1 MIGMKISG
9 RYQVIKAIGGGG
21 MAHVYLAHD
30 LILDRDV
37 AVKVLRTDM
46 ASNDEFVRRFIR
58 EGQAASSLNH
68 PNIVN
73 LYDVGDE
80 NGVFFLVMEYVDG
93 MTLKE
98 YIKYYA
104 PISIEKVI
112 SIMKQL
118 ASAVSNAHQNQII
131 HRDIKPQNILIE
143 RNGHVKIT
151 DFGIATAVSGATIA
165 QTSSQVLGSVHYL
178 SPEQVRGGQVR
189 KESDIYSMGIV
200 MYELLTGR
208 LPFSGDTAVSI
219 GLMHLQQETPPVKRW
234 NSAIPQ
240 SVENIVLKSTAKDP
254 FNRYTSADE
263 LLLDLETVLDTSR
276 MFESR
281 YVEPKDGDVTK
292 IVPTITKVQNLQK
305 NEKAEPVSAPQAPQ
319 PLKEKRNNKKTW
331 TIIGIVAAILVFMLA
346 YSVFFTNIFGKAE
359 IKVPSVKGKDLDS
372 AISVLK
378 EKGFQI
384 GETKMVEDSK
394 VNEGLVTHTDPDA
407 GKIVKTGTRITIYY
421 SKGQA
426 EQEVGSYEDRSY
438 DDLKEVIDEVGFKDI
453 EITFEEND
461 NVDPGTIIQQ
471 DPQPGEKVVVS
482 KTVLKL
488 TVCKASGK
496 ITLKDLKDYSSKAL
510 ADYANEAGIKITT
523 GSEEFSDTVVAGSV
537 ISQDPP
543 ANSQIEKGS
552 EVKVVVSKG
561 EEDKGKEIQ
570 VTVQIPFTA
579 QMPNVV
585 EVYVK
590 DLNNPID
597 KRFATFNIKQDMSY
611 NFSLTLTKDM
621 IGQKSGRYVIV
632 VDNKTIADVD
642 VPYQ

>member
-9 RYQVIKAIGGGG
+9 RYHVIKAIGGGG

-46 ASNDEFVRRFIR
+46 ATSDEFVRRFIR

-80 NGVFFLVMEYVDG
+80 NGIFFLVMEYVEG

-104 PISIEKVI
+104 PVSTDKVI

-131 HRDIKPQNILIE
+131 HRDIKPQNILID
-143 RNGHVKIT
+143 RSGLVKIT

-234 NSAIPQ
+234 NSSIPQ
-240 SVENIVLKSTAKDP
+240 SVENVVLKSTAKDP
-254 FNRYTSADE
+254 FNRYTSAED
-263 LLLDLETVLDTSR
+263 LLHDLETVLDTSR

-281 YVEPKDGDVTK
+281 YIEPKDGDVTK
-292 IVPTITKVQNLQK
+292 VVPVITKVQNLQ
-305 NEKAEPVSAPQAPQ
+305 NNGNTQPTPAPQAQ
-319 PLKEKRNNKKTW
+319 QQLKEKRNNKKTW
-331 TIIGIVAAILVFMLA
+331 AIIGVVATILVFMLA
-346 YSVFFTNIFGKAE
+346 YAVFFTNLFGKAE
-359 IKVPSVKGKDLDS
+359 IKVPNVEGKELDS
-372 AISVLK
+372 AIAVLK
-378 EKGFQI
+378 DKGFLI
-384 GETKMVEDSK
+384 GETVIVEDSDID
-394 VNEGLVTHTDPDA
+394 EGLVTHTDPEV
-407 GKIVKTGTRITIYY
+407 GKIVKTGTKITVYY
-421 SKGQA
+421 SKGLA
-426 EQEVGSYEDRSY
+426 EQEVGTYEDRMY
-438 DDLKEVIDEVGFKDI
+438 DDVKDIIDDAGFKDV
-453 EITFEEND
+453 EITYEED
-461 NVDPGTIIQQ
+461 EDVDPGMIMEQ
-471 DPQPGEKVVVS
+471 DPQPNEKVVPS

-488 TVCKASGK
+488 TVSKASDK
-496 ITLKDLKDYSSKAL
+496 ITLKDLKDYSAKAL
-510 ADYANEAGIKITT
+510 SDYATEVGIKITT
-523 GSEEFSDTVVAGSV
+523 EKEEFSDTVVAGSV
-537 ISQDPP
+537 ISQTP
-543 ANSQIEKGS
+543 AANAQIEKGS
-552 EVKVVVSKG
+552 EVKVVISKG
-561 EEDKGKEIQ
+561 KEDKGKEFQ
-570 VTVQIPFTA
+570 VTVQIPYTGPT
-579 QMPNVV
+579 PNVV
-585 EVYVK
+585 KIYIK
-590 DLNNPID
+590 DKENTMDEP
-597 KRFATFNIKQDMSY
+597 FY
-611 NFSLTLTKDM
+611 NFSILENTTKTISLTLTKDM
-621 IGQKSGRYVIV
+621 IGKYRIV
-632 VDNKTIADVD
+632 VDNKIIEEKE
-642 VPYQ
+642 VPYK